1 MIYHDISC
9 RFADTN
15 TFLAKKLDEK
25 LEFHA
30 VEMRR

>member
-1 MIYHDISC
+1 MIISC

-25 LEFHA
+25 LALHA